1 MFNFNHSQ
9 TFEALTTALDG
20 LDRRQKILANNIAN
34 QNTPG
39 FQARELD
46 FSHVMTEH
54 VAGRADPD
62 ADLAPVA
69 TSAGHQGPLP
79 EAASDAW
86 DHATRVTA
94 GAFNLQDQMVAL
106 GQTSLHY
113 SAIAQTLSQKMAM
126 YRQVIT
132 EGKR

>member
-9 TFEALTTALDG
+9 TFETLATALDG
-20 LDRRQKILANNIAN
+20 LDRRQKIIANNIAN
-34 QNTPG
+34 QGTPG

-46 FSHVMTEH
+46 FQHVMTEH
-54 VAGRADPD
+54 AAGLADAD
-62 ADLAPVA
+62 ADLAPTA
-69 TSAGHQGPLP
+69 TAPGHQGPSL
-79 EAASDAW
+79 EHVGDAW
-86 DHATRVTA
+86 DHATHTV
-94 GAFNLQDQMVAL
+94 GGPFNLQDQMVAL

-113 SAIAQTLSQKMAM
+113 SAIAQTLTQKLAM